1 MEPASRN
8 RSRVV
13 DLVRAVGTNRT
24 RLGVGLGASGL
35 ASASRRVPRALTN
48 RRGVLRSS
56 YVRSNFHVFSYYNRS
71 TTSRR
76 PLNRDRA
83 EPRPRPRATDHASWP
98 ATMPPWPRDQRLV
111 YASYS
116 VVLREIPD
124 FLCQIEVFFTR
135 DIVVRCTSSR
145 IGRLTIPTVGLCPLG
160 TRCQYDTR
168 TTRSQ

>member
-56 YVRSNFHVFSYYNRS
+56 YVRSMYFRIIRS
-71 TTSRR
+71 ARRR

-124 FLCQIEVFFTR
+124 FLCQIREVFTR

-145 IGRLTIPTVGLCPLG
+145 IGRLIIPTVGLCPLG
-160 TRCQYDTR
+160 TRCQYDAR